1 MTVFVKIFE
10 DGRVVEAPRTYK
22 NITNFNKSVS
32 LMKKYGFEERI
43 RCYSKTT
50 GEIKCVEPDKW
61 KYNKAHYTEIT
72 YPGSDYVWNSD
83 SESWEIKL
91 EVAKQNKLEEVR
103 SATNSYMEHLKS
115 NFSNAEME
123 TWSRQENGVKLLM
136 QNPNSE
142 EYDAQWVKAL
152 AMTRGIALEEQMQR
166 ISYATNYMNTIA
178 YQLVGYQQK
187 LEDMINAATT
197 VEEVMNI
204 NFETEGASTDCYMG

>member
-50 GEIKCVEPDKW
+50 GEIKFVEPDKW
-61 KYNKAHYTEIT
+61 RYNKAHYTEIA
-72 YPGSDYVWNSD
+72 YPGSDFVWNSET
-83 SESWEIKL
+83 ESWEIKL
-91 EVAKQNKLEEVR
+91 EVAKHNKLEEVR
-103 SATNSYMEHLKS
+103 GATNSYMEHLKS

-123 TWSRQENGVKLLM
+123 TWSRQENGVKLLIE
-136 QNPNSE
+136 NPNSE

-152 AMTRGIALEEQMQR
+152 AMTRGISLEEQMQR
-166 ISYATNYMNTIA
+166 ISYATNYMNTVA

-204 NFETEGASTDCYMG
+204 NFETEGTIANE

>member
-50 GEIKCVEPDKW
+50 GEIKFVEPDKW
-61 KYNKAHYTEIT
+61 RYNKAHYTEIA
-72 YPGSDYVWNSD
+72 YPGSDFVWNSD

-91 EVAKQNKLEEVR
+91 EVAKQNKLEEIR
-103 SATNSYMEHLKS
+103 SATNSYMEQLKS

-123 TWSRQENGVKLLM
+123 TWARQENGVKLLIE
-136 QNPNSE
+136 NPNSE

-152 AMTRGIALEEQMQR
+152 AMTRGITLEEQMQR
-166 ISYATNYMNTIA
+166 ISYATTMMNTVA

-204 NFETEGASTDCYMG
+204 NFETEGASTDCYMS

>member
-50 GEIKCVEPDKW
+50 GEIKFVEPDMW
-61 KYNKAHYTEIT
+61 RYNKAHYTEIV

-91 EVAKQNKLEEVR
+91 EVAKQNKLEEIR
-103 SATNSYMEHLKS
+103 NATNSYMEQLKS

-123 TWSRQENGVKLLM
+123 TWSRQENGVKLLIE
-136 QNPNSE
+136 NPNSE

-152 AMTRGIALEEQMQR
+152 AMTRGISLEEQMQR
-166 ISYATNYMNTIA
+166 ISYATTMMNTVA

-204 NFETEGASTDCYMG
+204 NFETEGAIAND

>member
-50 GEIKCVEPDKW
+50 GEIKFVEPDKW
-61 KYNKAHYTEIT
+61 RYNKAHYTEIA
-72 YPGSDYVWNSD
+72 YPGSDFVWNSET
-83 SESWEIKL
+83 ESWEIKL
-91 EVAKQNKLEEVR
+91 EVAKQNKLEEIR
-103 SATNSYMEHLKS
+103 NATNSYMEQLKS

-123 TWSRQENGVKLLM
+123 TWSRQENGVKLLIE
-136 QNPNSE
+136 NPNSE

-152 AMTRGIALEEQMQR
+152 AMTRGISLEEQMQR
-166 ISYATNYMNTIA
+166 ISYATTMMNTVA

-204 NFETEGASTDCYMG
+204 NFETEGTIANE